1 MISYVLK
8 NNHRFAVEFY
18 IYEDKNY
25 RWGNL
30 NEAKLFDDETEAS
43 NECKYIKY
51 CCNAPDCKVVKVEI
65 KEIKE

>member
-1 MISYVLK
+1 MIGYVLK

-30 NEAKLFDDETEAS
+30 NEAKLFDDEITAS
-43 NECKYIKY
+43 NECKYIKDY
-51 CCNAPDCKVVKVEI
+51 CNVPDCKVVKVEI
-65 KEIKE
+65 KEIEE